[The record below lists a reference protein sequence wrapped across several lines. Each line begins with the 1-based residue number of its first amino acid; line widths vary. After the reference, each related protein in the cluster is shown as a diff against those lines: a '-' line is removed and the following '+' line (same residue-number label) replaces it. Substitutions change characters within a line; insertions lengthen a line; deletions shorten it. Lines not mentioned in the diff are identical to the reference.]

1 MATRGWGRQK
11 SDPIGVRSEGGKII
25 MWRGQHVTRLGA
37 DAGALAVRPTAGLGG
52 PSASSSASASAAAR
66 PLSAC
71 TAILGGA
78 PYRPAG
84 RFELGGQDCA
94 CRSRAECPELWA
106 VRRLTADG
114 VVPPSPRLACGKS
127 LRRRL
132 ASGSSFRTELVADD
146 MSAILMGYV
155 TRLKRNKA
163 IGTTVTTSGSSSSGG
178 GSVRRQAACSARL
191 TVDRIFN
198 SDDSAGRRARRA
210 LDGRS
215 RRRNRGLLNEIGGS
229 SELASQFG
237 EAARPALNRLLNGEQ
252 QPAERERLEP

>member
-1 MATRGWGRQK
+1 MRSASSASSSRALFRIFFSRAFFWRAFSPPTAARDWPRYVTRATSPPKFADAGAPCRPQRRRQRVLYRPVP
-11 SDPIGVRSEGGKII
+11 DRALIQMTRSAP
-25 MWRGQHVTRLGA
+25 WRRSLFARHVTRLGA

-132 ASGSSFRTELVADD
+132 ASGSSFRTELVA
-146 MSAILMGYV
+146 GEE
-155 TRLKRNKA
+155 RHKR
-163 IGTTVTTSGSSSSGG
+163 T
-178 GSVRRQAACSARL
+178 
-191 TVDRIFN
+191 
-198 SDDSAGRRARRA
+198 
-210 LDGRS
+210 
-215 RRRNRGLLNEIGGS
+215 E
-229 SELASQFG
+229 
-237 EAARPALNRLLNGEQ
+237 
-252 QPAERERLEP
+252 